1 MTVSINEFLLDI
13 DDLKLDLKVLHFIIL
28 LELQYSQDSY
38 KLLIWINFIYYVII
52 DKKMNDIKKN
62 KSKRYKNIVKQS
74 KFWPIVQLFKDR
86 NRFMNEVSQKSQK
99 KILTKNKTKGSL

>member
-1 MTVSINEFLLDI
+1 
-13 DDLKLDLKVLHFIIL
+13 
-28 LELQYSQDSY
+28 
-38 KLLIWINFIYYVII
+38 
-52 DKKMNDIKKN
+52 MNDIKKN

-99 KILTKNKTKGSL
+99 KILTKIKQKRPV